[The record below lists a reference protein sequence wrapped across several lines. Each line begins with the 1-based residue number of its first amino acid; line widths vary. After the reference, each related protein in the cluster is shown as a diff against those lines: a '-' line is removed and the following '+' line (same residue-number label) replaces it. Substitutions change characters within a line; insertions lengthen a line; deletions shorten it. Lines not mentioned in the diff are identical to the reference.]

1 MKPFTVV
8 EGVAAPLLEDD
19 VNTDQIAPLGASA
32 WMNPDY
38 AKMLFARRRKTTD
51 GTDDPDFVFNRPQF
65 RAPEILVTGSNL
77 GCGSSREAAVWCL
90 QAIGIRCIV
99 ARSFADIFRENCLQ
113 NGVAPIVL
121 NPDDASEFETLVVT
135 IDGRSNIRVDLAEGI
150 IKSPDGTV
158 FKFEL
163 PLADRTRLLEG
174 LDDIGLTM
182 KHDTEI
188 TAYEK
193 RALLQRPWLA
203 RVNAKTL

>member
-1 MKPFTVV
+1 MQPFTVV

-19 VNTDQIAPLGASA
+19 VNTDQIAPLGSSA

-38 AKMLFARRRKTTD
+38 AKMFFARRRKTANGAD
-51 GTDDPDFVFNRPQF
+51 EPGFVFNRPQF
-65 RAPEILVTGSNL
+65 HAPEILVTGSNF

-90 QAIGIRCIV
+90 QAAGIRCIV

-113 NGVAPIVL
+113 NGIAPIVL
-121 NPDDASEFETLVVT
+121 DPDDAHAFEALAVT
-135 IDGRSNIRVDLAEGI
+135 IDGRSKIRVDLAAQI
-150 IKSPDGTV
+150 IKLADGTV

-182 KHDTEI
+182 KHLSEI
-188 TAYEK
+188 TAYEE
-193 RALLQRPWLA
+193 RVSLQHPW
-203 RVNAKTL
+203 RSKP